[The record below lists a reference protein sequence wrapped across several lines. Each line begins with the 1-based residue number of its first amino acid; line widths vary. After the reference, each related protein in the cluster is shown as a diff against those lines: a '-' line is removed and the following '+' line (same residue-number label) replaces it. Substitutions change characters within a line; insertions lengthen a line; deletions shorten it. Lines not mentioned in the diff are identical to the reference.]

1 MWVEKP
7 EPTASVH
14 LSGSLNSA
22 GLCTVP
28 VILPDKSRWS
38 IKLGSDTEALA
49 ECGFDFVST
58 ANGTLPS
65 PCIFSPPLDK
75 GANVLL
81 PGSLVSGNRFSALCG
96 ISILIPQPDDWSR
109 VH

>member
-49 ECGFDFVST
+49 ACGFDFVST
-58 ANGTLPS
+58 ANGTCPAPAYFPHLWTKELM
-65 PCIFSPPLDK
+65 CYFQ
-75 GANVLL
+75 GAWFQVI
-81 PGSLVSGNRFSALCG
+81 GSLLFVVFLF
-96 ISILIPQPDDWSR
+96 
-109 VH
+109 